1 MSVSPR
7 HDGSRR
13 PVFVVVSHRTDPDE
27 WVTSTARDTLT
38 AAGEVRHLN
47 LSGLQRDDALRAIES
62 SAADAA
68 ALVFRPW
75 TSYGLLDLAPGC
87 WELLPALRVISGT
100 FDNRFDPAVLEDVNS
115 RGITVV
121 DTSRTMTPQVA
132 EFALLMILNLLRGVP
147 DAVAGVRRG
156 EFPVREWWAYEEN
169 FVTGDLTGL
178 RVGLAGL
185 GSINRRLVELLRPFR
200 CPVASYDPYVDDET
214 FDSLGVR
221 RASSLTELAGG
232 SQIFVVGIPPTPRT
246 LRIIDRAVIDALAP
260 GSLFVLVTR
269 MAVVEQEPLWARL
282 AAGEIRAAVDVY
294 DPEPPPA
301 DAPFRAYPNL
311 IPTPH
316 MAGNTVQSHRR
327 CFQVACEEAVRVVEG
342 ESTAFELTPRD
353 AAMYAGEPL
362 DSS

>member
-1 MSVSPR
+1 MS
-7 HDGSRR
+7 
-13 PVFVVVSHRTDPDE
+13 VFVVVSHGTGADE
-27 WVTSTARDTLT
+27 WITSAALDTLN

-47 LSGLQRDDALRAIES
+47 IDGLQRDDALRAIAET
-62 SAADAA
+62 AADAA

-75 TSYGLLDLAPGC
+75 TSYGLLTLAPDC
-87 WELLPALRVISGT
+87 WELVPALRVISGT
-100 FDNRFDPAVLEDVNS
+100 FDNRFAPATLHDVNA

-147 DAVAGVRRG
+147 DAVASVRRG
-156 EFPVREWWAYEEN
+156 EFPVRESWAYEN
-169 FVTGDLTGL
+169 DFVAGDLTGL

-200 CPVASYDPYVDDET
+200 CPVQACDPYVDDET
-214 FDSLGVR
+214 FDALGVQ
-221 RASSLTELAGG
+221 RAGSLTELAGAN
-232 SQIFVVGIPPTPRT
+232 QIFVVGIPPTPRT
-246 LRIIDRAVIDALAP
+246 QHIIDRQVIGALSR

-269 MAVVEQEPLWARL
+269 MRVVEQEPLWARV

-294 DPEPPPA
+294 DPEPPPT

-327 CFQVACEEAVRVVEG
+327 CFQVACEEAVRVVAG
-342 ESTAFELTPRD
+342 QKSTFELTHRD
-353 AAMYAGEPL
+353 AAMYAGESL
-362 DSS
+362 A